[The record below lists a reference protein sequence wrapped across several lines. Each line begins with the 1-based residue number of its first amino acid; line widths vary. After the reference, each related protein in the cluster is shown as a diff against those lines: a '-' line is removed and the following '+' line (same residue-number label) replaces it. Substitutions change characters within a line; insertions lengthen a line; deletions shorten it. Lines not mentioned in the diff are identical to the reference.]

1 MDPFEEDKACP
12 IPEPMRDRLGTIL
25 FLSGLFFLSF
35 LARMIFAPLMP
46 SLEKELGLTH
56 GEAGSLFLMISIGF
70 FVAQVNSGF
79 ISSRFKHKGA
89 LAASALG
96 VGGALMVFPFVHSL
110 TGVRISLMVLGF
122 AAGLHV
128 PSALAT
134 ITAMVSRRDW
144 GKALGIHQTSPNVAL
159 VLAPM
164 TVQALS
170 VWLPWRGIVTWIG
183 VVSLGVAVAF
193 LFSARCGDFTGKR
206 PEPAMVKRVVREP
219 SAWLMMCLFAM
230 AIAGSLGVYAML
242 PLFLASEKGYD
253 PGWAN
258 TLLGLSRISGL
269 FVVFIAGW
277 ATDRL
282 GESRAMSAVLFASGV
297 ATVLLS
303 YTTGAFLT
311 VMIFLQSALAACFFA
326 PGFSALSRIV
336 PPAMRSLTASL
347 VTPCGFLLG
356 GGMFPAFLGYMGQ
369 RVSFAAGLRALGLL
383 MLSAPLLARFLTFRH
398 EEEKGC

>member
-1 MDPFEEDKACP
+1 MEPFEEDKACP
-12 IPEPMRDRLGTIL
+12 IPEPLRNLLGTLL
-25 FLSGLFFLSF
+25 FVSGLFFLSF

-46 SLEKELGLTH
+46 SLERELGLTH
-56 GEAGSLFLMISIGF
+56 AEAGSLFLMISIGF

-79 ISSRFKHKGA
+79 VSSKFNHKGA
-89 LAASALG
+89 LAASAVG
-96 VGGALMVFPFVHSL
+96 VGGALLVFPFVHSL
-110 TGVRISLMVLGF
+110 TGIRLTLTVLGF

-134 ITAMVSRRDW
+134 ITAMVSRQDW

-159 VLAPM
+159 VLAPLL
-164 TVQALS
+164 VQALAA
-170 VWLPWRGIVTWIG
+170 WLSWRGMVAWLG
-183 VVSLGVAVAF
+183 VISLGVAVAF
-193 LFSARCGDFTGKR
+193 VFAGRCGDFKGKP
-206 PEPAMVKRVVREP
+206 PEPTMVKRVGREP
-219 SAWLMMCLFAM
+219 SVWLMMYLFAM
-230 AIAGSLGVYAML
+230 AIAGSLGLYTML
-242 PLFLASEKGYD
+242 PLFLVSEKGYD

-282 GESRAMSAVLFASGV
+282 GESRAISAVLFASGV
-297 ATVLLS
+297 ATVLLG
-303 YTTGAFLT
+303 YTTGTFLT
-311 VMIFLQSALAACFFA
+311 VMIFLQPALAACFFA

-336 PPAMRSLTASL
+336 PPSLRSLTASL
-347 VTPCGFLLG
+347 VTPCGFLVG

-369 RVSFAAGLRALGLL
+369 RVSFAAGLLVLGLL
-383 MLSAPLLARFLTFRH
+383 MLSAPLAAWFLKFRH